1 MPIGPMDEYLAH
13 QTTETFDYVQTSDR
27 NFYDRYYFNMHDSTG
42 DFFMVAGMGQYP
54 NLGVLDAFVAISVG
68 TKQYVVRASRALG
81 HDRLDTQVGP
91 FRIEVLEGL
100 QSLRLQCDKNEWG
113 LDFDLRFDG
122 TVPAL
127 EEPRTFTRK
136 GSRVRMD
143 VSRYAQVGCYSGT
156 LEVDGRIYEVTP
168 DQWKGAR
175 DRSWGIRPVGER
187 EPAGIGIEE
196 VMQGKHGFYH
206 HWIPLQLDR
215 GMIKVMY
222 EADYEGNVTVEEAA
236 FIPAYGEGNSKGEI
250 EKFGMPQIEVEY
262 LSGTREMAGATTT
275 LSPQPFQSTSSERPK
290 ILDPSATSQPSA
302 TLSPNDVLTIRS
314 LPQRT
319 VYLAAGTGYLP
330 TEDWGHGF
338 YKGPLAVEGL
348 SFDMS
353 TQAQRS
359 QYAILNETLCRF
371 ELSTGEVSY
380 GMHENMCIGV
390 YQPHGFDE
398 PGSMPP

>member
-1 MPIGPMDEYLAH
+1 MDEYLAH

-81 HDRLDTQVGP
+81 HDRLDTHVGP
-91 FRIEVLEGL
+91 FRVEVLEGL
-100 QSLRLQCDKNEWG
+100 QSLRIQCDENEWG
-113 LDFDLRFDG
+113 IKFDLRFDG

-127 EEPRTFTRK
+127 EEPRTFSRT

-143 VSRYAQVGCYSGT
+143 VSRYAQVGCYAGT
-156 LEVDGRIYEVTP
+156 LEVAGQTYEVVP
-168 DQWKGAR
+168 ENWKGAR

-196 VMQGKHGFYH
+196 IMQGKHGFYH

-215 GMIKVMY
+215 GMLKVMY
-222 EADYEGNVTVEEAA
+222 EADYDGHVTVEEAA
-236 FIPAYGEGNSKGEI
+236 FIPAYSDGNSSGAIQKYGTPEI
-250 EKFGMPQIEVEY
+250 EVDY
-262 LSGTREMAGATTT
+262 LSGTREMAVATTT
-275 LSPQPFQSTSSERPK
+275 LSPRSAASSE
-290 ILDPSATSQPSA
+290 SA
-302 TLSPNDVLTIRS
+302 TLAPNEVLTIRS

-338 YKGPLAVEGL
+338 YKGPLVVEGM

-353 TQAQRS
+353 SQAQRS

-371 ELSTGEVSY
+371 ELSTGEISY

-390 YQPHGFDE
+390 YRPHGFDE
-398 PGSMPP
+398 PGTMAP

>member
-1 MPIGPMDEYLAH
+1 MPISPMDEFLAH
-13 QTTETFDYVQTSDR
+13 QTAETFDYVHTSDR

-54 NLGVLDAFVAISVG
+54 NLGVLDAFVAISYG
-68 TKQYVVRASRALG
+68 TTQYVVRASRALG
-81 HDRLDTQVGP
+81 HDRLDTRVGP
-91 FRIEVLEGL
+91 FAVEVLEGL
-100 QSLRLQCDKNEWG
+100 KSLRLRCDDNEWG
-113 LDFDLRFDG
+113 LCFDVRFDG

-127 EEPRTFTRK
+127 EEPRTFTRN
-136 GSRVRMD
+136 GPRVRMD

-156 LEVDGRIYEVTP
+156 VEVAGKTFEVTP
-168 DQWKGAR
+168 DRWKGAR

-196 VMQGKHGFYH
+196 VAKGKHGFYH

-222 EADYEGNVTVEEAA
+222 EADYAGNVTVEEAA
-236 FIPAYGEGNSKGEI
+236 FVPAIGQAGSIQE
-250 EKFGMPQIEVEY
+250 FGTPQIEVDY
-262 LSGTREMAGATTT
+262 LSGTREMAAARTRLPAESGEAV
-275 LSPQPFQSTSSERPK
+275 SIKS
-290 ILDPSATSQPSA
+290 I
-302 TLSPNDVLTIRS
+302 
-314 LPQRT
+314 PQRT

-338 YKGPLAVEGL
+338 YKGPLVVEGL

-353 TQAQRS
+353 TQEARS

-371 ELSTGEVSY
+371 ELSTGEISY

-390 YQPHGFDE
+390 YEPHGFDE
-398 PGSMPP
+398 PGKMAP